1 MQIVPKSVPSAA
13 ISPPAG
19 TGDVL
24 VVDDD
29 ADQIALLSEALAAR
43 GHQVRSAEHGEEALD
58 ICARQPP
65 DVVLLDVMMP
75 GMDGIETCRR
85 LKGDPATAHIPV
97 LLVTSLSE
105 RADRLRGIQAGAND
119 FITKPLDI
127 EALHLSV
134 RNAVQGK
141 RLYDR
146 LREDNQRLL
155 RIQSLRDNL
164 THLVVHDM
172 KAPLEGIDRAIR
184 RLRETGAT
192 TPAEVEAVGTL
203 EGAAAV
209 LQTLGQ
215 SLLDFNRMELH
226 ALHLHR
232 ASCDV
237 AQLARE
243 TADLV
248 RPLACATCTLDVKL
262 PQTPV
267 RADADH
273 DVLCRVLLNLLWNAI
288 THAPPASTVEM
299 TVAQEEGSV
308 TVSVTDRG
316 PTLVAKAQGM
326 VFDIFHQSSLY
337 TIGQGRSA
345 GPNIAYCRLAVAAHD
360 GRIGVESSP
369 AGGTRFWFSLPS
381 PP

>member
-1 MQIVPKSVPSAA
+1 MQIVPKTAPSPA
-13 ISPPAG
+13 IAPPAG

-29 ADQIALLSEALAAR
+29 ADQVALLAQTLAAR
-43 GHQVRSAEHGEEALD
+43 GHQVRCAEHGQQALD
-58 ICARQPP
+58 LCAHHPP

-75 GMDGIETCRR
+75 GIDGVETCRR
-85 LKGDPATAHIPV
+85 LKSDAATAHIPV

-127 EALHLSV
+127 EALHLRV
-134 RNAVQGK
+134 RNAIQGK
-141 RLYDR
+141 QLFDR
-146 LREDNQRLL
+146 LRDDNQRLL
-155 RIQSLRDNL
+155 RSQSLRDNL

-184 RLRETGAT
+184 HLHEIGTT
-192 TPAEVEAVGTL
+192 TPASVEAIGTL

-226 ALHLHR
+226 ALQLHR

-243 TADLV
+243 TAELV
-248 RPLACATCTLDVKL
+248 RPLACATCTLEVRL
-262 PQTPV
+262 PPNPV

-273 DVLCRVLLNLLWNAI
+273 DVLCRVVLNLLWNAI
-288 THAPPASTVEM
+288 THAPPSSTVEM
-299 TVAQEEGSV
+299 VVTNADGDV

-316 PTLVAKAQGM
+316 PTLAAKAQGM
-326 VFDIFHQSSLY
+326 VFDIFHQSALY

-345 GPNIAYCRLAVAAHD
+345 GPSIAYCRLAVAAHN
-360 GRIGVESSP
+360 GRIGVDSS
-369 AGGTRFWFSLPS
+369 ATGGTRFWFTVPS